1 MLDVTGNIGVSG
13 TVDGIDIAARDAVL
27 TSTTTTA
34 GAALPKAGGTMTGAL
49 DVGGTITGDDGLS
62 IQGGTGNAYL
72 QVGSDTGSWTWK
84 NYRSTHKL
92 ALEDSDGTG
101 EVLNFDTSGNATF
114 AGTISSGAITSTGL
128 MTSVGGVI
136 NTNTGSNAL
145 YITRLGNTN
154 ESLKIH
160 CDDRGAVFESIQ
172 DETADTYGNFIFAMD
187 AGVTEPY
194 FDVRKGTADNASIFR
209 VDGGGNVGIGTTS
222 PTDKLAVAGALRLT
236 ANISFDAN
244 KSGRIYKASNH
255 GLAFHGVTGSEN
267 DFALFTTAGQLMV
280 VNPTG
285 TNNLSL
291 IPTAAG
297 NVGIGTST
305 PVVKFHT
312 TSGVARTSTAKTET
326 AFFAS
331 DDSDDFR
338 YGLAISHK
346 GGTTDADR
354 YASIDS
360 TAYRIST
367 DAFAAGGALVLQQLG
382 GNVGIGDTTPT
393 AKLTVENN
401 AHGDYLYIGGSTQQ
415 NRGLLFT
422 SAVGSLGSE
431 YLGAKHTITAQSG
444 GGEITI
450 KNDSHTWLD
459 LAPNGRVAINHG
471 LGGGAIN
478 SQFNVFADG
487 EAIRLDG
494 TANTSRTLRF
504 RNVSTANP
512 GIITAD
518 GSLEIGTEDANTS
531 IGLLSMRDIT
541 YKTTKTN
548 STAGH
553 HKFFSHNTEIMRI
566 DGQNNR
572 VGIGT
577 DAPLVKL
584 DVRGSPSAPATSGTA
599 QTGSLRV
606 SQTAGNGVLDM
617 GFYTSATGT
626 AWIQST
632 NKANLATNY
641 GLTLQPNGG
650 NVGIGTTA
658 PLTNL
663 HIGSGTEGENLGLKI
678 NRGATT
684 NFLVACDGT
693 KQAYIGVDNSNAFI
707 KLGSLSNHPVQISQ
721 ANANAIYID
730 TSKNVGIG
738 TSAPIASANKRVLAV
753 QGAWGGQLD
762 IMVGTVS
769 HAQFGTDNYSTGQSA
784 RIQSRDGIIFKVAAG
799 TVAMKLDSNGTITQN
814 TTSASPVSANFITG
828 NSNCDI
834 TMKSANSSALTRLR
848 NGTNDF
854 QVHTSSGLGMAVGAS
869 GHVGVFGSGASSYRT
884 DTAMTSGTAVSTR
897 RWGFGGGTGG
907 TNSVFYI
914 INEGNAGVYV
924 NHGNTSWTAHSDER
938 IKDNIVLLGTVLPD
952 IMNMRC
958 VKYNRF
964 GDNSADKTKIGFIA
978 QDWETVFPE
987 VVDEMGGMVIE
998 ADGTLTTTEN
1008 SESDVIA
1015 KGVSYTETI
1024 PVLLKAIQEQQTLIE
1039 ALTARII
1046 ALEG

>member
-1 MLDVTGNIGVSG
+1 MTH
-13 TVDGIDIAARDAVL
+13 
-27 TSTTTTA
+27 
-34 GAALPKAGGTMTGAL
+34 KAG
-49 DVGGTITGDDGLS
+49 
-62 IQGGTGNAYL
+62 
-72 QVGSDTGSWTWK
+72 
-84 NYRSTHKL
+84 
-92 ALEDSDGTG
+92 E
-101 EVLNFDTSGNATF
+101 
-114 AGTISSGAITSTGL
+114 
-128 MTSVGGVI
+128 
-136 NTNTGSNAL
+136 
-145 YITRLGNTN
+145 
-154 ESLKIH
+154 
-160 CDDRGAVFESIQ
+160 
-172 DETADTYGNFIFAMD
+172 
-187 AGVTEPY
+187 
-194 FDVRKGTADNASIFR
+194 
-209 VDGGGNVGIGTTS
+209 VGIGTDT
-222 PTDKLAVAGALRLT
+222 PDLKL
-236 ANISFDAN
+236 D
-244 KSGRIYKASNH
+244 
-255 GLAFHGVTGSEN
+255 VTH
-267 DFALFTTAGQLMV
+267 A
-280 VNPTG
+280 
-285 TNNLSL
+285 
-291 IPTAAG
+291 TAAEYIATFQNSGNNNQLKIGNQAQGYLNIQGARIDNGNPYNFSLQADGG

-305 PVVKFHT
+305 
-312 TSGVARTSTAKTET
+312 
-326 AFFAS
+326 
-331 DDSDDFR
+331 
-338 YGLAISHK
+338 
-346 GGTTDADR
+346 
-354 YASIDS
+354 
-360 TAYRIST
+360 
-367 DAFAAGGALVLQQLG
+367 
-382 GNVGIGDTTPT
+382 
-393 AKLTVENN
+393 
-401 AHGDYLYIGGSTQQ
+401 
-415 NRGLLFT
+415 
-422 SAVGSLGSE
+422 
-431 YLGAKHTITAQSG
+431 
-444 GGEITI
+444 
-450 KNDSHTWLD
+450 
-459 LAPNGRVAINHG
+459 
-471 LGGGAIN
+471 
-478 SQFNVFADG
+478 
-487 EAIRLDG
+487 
-494 TANTSRTLRF
+494 
-504 RNVSTANP
+504 
-512 GIITAD
+512 
-518 GSLEIGTEDANTS
+518 
-531 IGLLSMRDIT
+531 
-541 YKTTKTN
+541 
-548 STAGH
+548 
-553 HKFFSHNTEIMRI
+553 
-566 DGQNNR
+566 
-572 VGIGT
+572 
-577 DAPLVKL
+577 PLVKL

-606 SQTAGNGVLDM
+606 SQTAGDGVLDM

-693 KQAYIGVDNSNAFI
+693 KQAYIGTDNSQGYI

-721 ANANAIYID
+721 NNANAIYID

-834 TMKSANSSALTRLR
+834 TMQSANSSALTRLR

-854 QVHTSSGLGMAVGAS
+854 QVHTSSGLGMVVGPS
-869 GHVGVFGSGASSYRT
+869 GHVGVFGSGASSYRS
-884 DTAMTSGTAVSTR
+884 DIAMTSGTSVSTR